1 MPPSG
6 IRATERRGL
15 RHALARRTSASPFLL
30 RAQRKP
36 RPRWACQGDGD
47 KVPFPYAF
55 NSREASG
62 NVTLSPSPC
71 HIPLSRPCH
80 ASVMLCHTLQS
91 RGPTLRPQRAFLA
104 IALRSGDGKKQG
116 KPEGMQRSGSCVPKR
131 SSGEKRP
138 TSEPC
143 RTSASRHEALPGVSM
158 RTVRRLS
165 EQMEAPRRNRTP
177 SFPKSIVSRQN
188 AARALRRTPSARHAP
203 RPRRSHLAPSL
214 RLREPCEN
222 RCEDVA

>member
-15 RHALARRTSASPFLL
+15 RHALARHTSASPFLL

-36 RPRWACQGDGD
+36 RPRWARQGDGD
-47 KVPFPYAF
+47 NVTFPYAF

-71 HIPLSRPCH
+71 RAPAAHPSCSATRFSLGGRPY
-80 ASVMLCHTLQS
+80 APSAPS
-91 RGPTLRPQRAFLA
+91 LRLPYEAKA
-104 IALRSGDGKKQG
+104 ARS
-116 KPEGMQRSGSCVPKR
+116 EGGRKGMRRSGSCVPKR
-131 SSGEKRP
+131 LPGEKRLL
-138 TSEPC
+138 SEPC
-143 RTSASRHEALPGVSM
+143 RASASRHEALPGVSM
-158 RTVRRLS
+158 RTIRRLS
-165 EQMEAPRRNRTP
+165 ERMDAPRRNRTP
-177 SFPKSIVSRQN
+177 SFPKSVVSRQN